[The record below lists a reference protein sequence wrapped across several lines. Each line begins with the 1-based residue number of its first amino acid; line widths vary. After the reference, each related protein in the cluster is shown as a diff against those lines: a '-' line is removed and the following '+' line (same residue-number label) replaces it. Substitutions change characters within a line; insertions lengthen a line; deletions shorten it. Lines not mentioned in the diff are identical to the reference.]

1 MNWPL
6 LQNSLLVAGMTTVL
20 AVGFGLIAALW
31 LATLE
36 ARGRTA
42 FLMIAIAA
50 LALPPF
56 LVTNCWISLLGEAG
70 AWRQWLPFKIYSLG
84 GTIWILSLMLWPIT
98 LFAVLSAW
106 RRLEAAQFECEPALT
121 GFALLRWLLL
131 PVAKGELALAAVV
144 TFVLAL
150 NNFAVPAILQMRV
163 LPDEMWVRFNTQ
175 FDALGALKL
184 SVPLIIAPFVMLLWL
199 SRRGIA
205 WPRIQGSV
213 RARVF
218 KRQLGA
224 VGCIGCGVIAGLLGV
239 LSVGLPLAQIAVARR
254 TWTELPGAIE
264 ASTSPIWNS
273 FWFAALVATAVV
285 GIALSFATGL
295 FQRRGAKDAQNPQ
308 RQLCALRRSAFS
320 ASLRLGFAWLPFF
333 IPGVLMGIALIWVF
347 NRPGLTAFYQSA
359 GIVLL
364 ALGIRYF
371 ALGWTAARHA
381 VASVDHDLIDAA
393 KLEGATRWQLFRFVT
408 WPQVAPQ
415 VFAAWYVVYLLCLWD
430 VESIVIVQPPG
441 TETLALKIFNL
452 LHYGYAAQVNALCVA
467 LLGVAVL
474 PLVGWIGIKGVMKKT
489 SNLQPPTSREASSSN
504 LQSPAASATIGAWNL
519 MFLWCLVLGAWCFCS
534 GCSPPD
540 PKTEARLQSKI
551 FEHVITVGSRGVGI
565 GEFNKP
571 RSVACDADG
580 NVFAVDMTGRVQK
593 FSPDGKFLLTWQMPQ
608 TELGKAKGMGRD
620 HTGNII
626 VIEPHYQRA
635 NHYRP
640 DGTLVAQWGCRGT
653 NEGCFIL
660 PRAVAVNSR
669 GELLITEYMGSE
681 RVQRFGLGTIT
692 DNVQQPTANVQSSPL
707 TSTLRNNATEDGPAL
722 APSEGARE
730 NLTWPYAKSDA
741 SLVAQSRQHA
751 GPEAG
756 ARRIEAQLLQVIG
769 RAGTGPG
776 EFNRPEGICVDAQD
790 RIYVA
795 DSCNHRIQIFSRDGK
810 FIRQFGR
817 AGSGWGELSY
827 PYDIAVDARG
837 YQYVCEFGNSRIQ
850 VFNAECEPVEI
861 IGGPGAAPGQFANPW
876 AVALDHQENLWVAD
890 GINHRLQKLVRR
902 MGQTGLTRPM
912 ELKADA
918 VESRTTHHASR

>member
-1 MNWPL
+1 MNWLL
-6 LQNSLLVAGMTTVL
+6 LQNSLLVAGLTTAL
-20 AVGFGLIAALW
+20 AVGFGLMAALW
-31 LATLE
+31 LATLP
-36 ARGRTA
+36 ARWRNV
-42 FLMIAIAA
+42 FLAIAIAA

-56 LVTNCWISLLGEAG
+56 LVTNCWISLLGETG
-70 AWRQWLPFKIYSLG
+70 AWRQRLPLNIYSLG

-98 LFAVLSAW
+98 LFAVVSAW

-121 GFALLRWLLL
+121 GFALLRWLLI

-150 NNFAVPAILQMRV
+150 NNFAVPAILQTRV

-184 SVPLIIAPFVMLLWL
+184 SVPLIIAPIVMLLWI

-213 RARVF
+213 PAHVF
-218 KRQLGA
+218 KRHLGA
-224 VGCIGCGVIAGLLGV
+224 TTSIGCGVMAGLLGV
-239 LSVGLPLAQIAVARR
+239 LSVGFPLAQIAVARR

-264 ASTSPIWNS
+264 ASTSVIWSS
-273 FWFAALVATAVV
+273 FWFAALAATAVV
-285 GIALSFATGL
+285 GGALVFCSRRRQEAETKRAPQVRLLTSAATVIH
-295 FQRRGAKDAQNPQ
+295 
-308 RQLCALRRSAFS
+308 
-320 ASLRLGFAWLPFF
+320 WLPFF

-347 NRPGLTAFYQSA
+347 NRPGLSAFYQSA

-381 VASVDHDLIDAA
+381 VASVDHDLTDAA
-393 KLEGATRWQLFRFVT
+393 KLEGATRWQLLRFVT
-408 WPQVAPQ
+408 WPQIAPQ
-415 VFAAWYVVYLLCLWD
+415 IFAAWYVVYLLCLWD

-467 LLGVAVL
+467 LLGLAVL
-474 PLVGWIGIKGVMKKT
+474 PLLIVAAFVRTRRFLSTWRPGEVSRALTSAATVMAVT
-489 SNLQPPTSREASSSN
+489 L
-504 LQSPAASATIGAWNL
+504 L
-519 MFLWCLVLGAWCFCS
+519 S

-540 PKTEARLQSKI
+540 SKTEATMRSKF
-551 FEHVITVGSRGVGI
+551 FERVITVGSRGVGI

-608 TELGKAKGMGRD
+608 TELGNAKGMGRD
-620 HTGNII
+620 HAGNII
-626 VIEPHYQRA
+626 VIEPHYQRV
-635 NHYRP
+635 NHYAP

-653 NEGCFIL
+653 NDGCFIL

-681 RVQRFGLGTIT
+681 RVQRFGLGTHSETPNI
-692 DNVQQPTANVQSSPL
+692 QHPTANIHSSPL
-707 TSTLRNNATEDGPAL
+707 TPAL
-722 APSEGARE
+722 SPSEGERE
-730 NLTWPYAKSDA
+730 NVTWPYSKSDA
-741 SLVAQSRQHA
+741 SRTAQPSQSTEHA
-751 GPEAG
+751 GPEAS
-756 ARRIEAQLLQVIG
+756 APRSAVDLLHVIG
-769 RAGTGPG
+769 RAGTGPS
-776 EFNRPEGICVDAQD
+776 EFNRPEGICVDALD

-795 DSCNHRIQIFSRDGK
+795 DSCNHRIQIFSPDGK
-810 FIRQFGR
+810 FIRQYGR
-817 AGSGWGELSY
+817 AGSGLGELSY
-827 PYDIAVDARG
+827 PYDIAVDTRG

-850 VFNAECEPVEI
+850 VFDADCQPVEI

-876 AVALDHQENLWVAD
+876 AVALDGQENLWVAD

-902 MGQTGLTRPM
+902 TGRIVLTRPI
-912 ELKADA
+912 ELRADA
-918 VESRTTHHASR
+918 IESRTTHHAPR

>member
-6 LQNSLLVAGMTTVL
+6 FQNSLIVAGMTTAL
-20 AVGFGLIAALW
+20 AVGFGLMAALW
-31 LATLE
+31 LATLT
-36 ARGRTA
+36 ARWRNV
-42 FLMIAIAA
+42 FLAIAVAA

-98 LFAVLSAW
+98 LLAVLSAW

-184 SVPLIIAPFVMLLWL
+184 SVPLIIAPIVMLLWV
-199 SRRGIA
+199 SRRGMA

-213 RARVF
+213 PANIF

-224 VGCIGCGVIAGLLGV
+224 TASIGCGVMAGLLGV
-239 LSVGLPLAQIAVARR
+239 LSVGLPLAQIAGARR
-254 TWTELPGAIE
+254 TWTEFSGAIE
-264 ASTSPIWNS
+264 ASAGVIWSS
-273 FWFAALVATAVV
+273 FWFAALAATVVVGGALVFCSRQRPEAETKRAPQVRLLTSAATA
-285 GIALSFATGL
+285 IH
-295 FQRRGAKDAQNPQ
+295 
-308 RQLCALRRSAFS
+308 
-320 ASLRLGFAWLPFF
+320 WLPFF

-347 NRPGLTAFYQSA
+347 NRPGLSGFYQSA

-371 ALGWTAARHA
+371 ALGWTATRHA

-393 KLEGATRWQLFRFVT
+393 RLEGATRWQLFRFVT
-408 WPQVAPQ
+408 WPQIAPQ
-415 VFAAWYVVYLLCLWD
+415 MFAAWYVVYLLCLWD
-430 VESIVIVQPPG
+430 VESIVIIQPPG

-467 LLGVAVL
+467 LLGVALL
-474 PLVGWIGIKGVMKKT
+474 PLGVWCVAKWVINKT
-489 SNLQPPTSREASSSN
+489 SNIQHPTSREAPNSN
-504 LQSPAASATIGAWNL
+504 LQSSAARATIGAWNL
-519 MFLWCLVLGAWCFCS
+519 VFLWCLVLGVWCFCT
-534 GCSPPD
+534 GCSPTD
-540 PKTEARLQSKI
+540 SKNEATLRSKI
-551 FEHVITVGSRGVGI
+551 FERAVTVGSRGVGI

-571 RSVACDADG
+571 RSLACDADG

-593 FSPDGKFLLTWQMPQ
+593 FSSEGKFLLTWQMPQ

-620 HTGNII
+620 RAGNIV
-626 VIEPHYQRA
+626 VIEPHYQRV
-635 NHYRP
+635 NHYAP

-681 RVQRFGLGTIT
+681 RVQRFAVRKSEVG
-692 DNVQQPTANVQSSPL
+692 DRRPESPL
-707 TSTLRNNATEDGPAL
+707 TPAL
-722 APSEGARE
+722 SPSEGERE
-730 NLTWPYAKSDA
+730 NTNWPYAKSDA
-741 SLVAQSRQHA
+741 SRTAQSRQHP

-795 DSCNHRIQIFSRDGK
+795 DSCNHRIQIFSADGQ
-810 FIRQFGR
+810 FIRQYGR

-850 VFNAECEPVEI
+850 VFDTNCEPVEI

-876 AVALDHQENLWVAD
+876 AITLDHQENLWVAD
-890 GINHRLQKLVRR
+890 GLNHRLQKLVRR
-902 MGQTGLTRPM
+902 MGHTELIRPM
-912 ELKADA
+912 NATEIPDTD
-918 VESRTTHHASR
+918 SRNTHHAAR

>member
-6 LQNSLLVAGMTTVL
+6 FQNSLIVAGMTTTL
-20 AVGFGLIAALW
+20 AVGFGLMAALW

-36 ARGRTA
+36 ARWRNV
-42 FLMIAIAA
+42 FLGIAIVA

-84 GTIWILSLMLWPIT
+84 GTVWILSLMLWPIT
-98 LFAVLSAW
+98 LFAVLAAW

-131 PVAKGELALAAVV
+131 PAAKGELALAAVV

-184 SVPLIIAPFVMLLWL
+184 SVPLIIAPIVMLLWV
-199 SRRGIA
+199 SRRGMA

-213 RARVF
+213 PAGVF
-218 KRQLGA
+218 KRQLGTTA
-224 VGCIGCGVIAGLLGV
+224 HISCGVITGLLGA

-254 TWTELPGAIE
+254 TWAELPGAIE
-264 ASTSPIWNS
+264 ASAGVIWNS
-273 FWFAALVATAVV
+273 FWFAALAATVVVV
-285 GIALSFATGL
+285 GGALIFHSRHRHEAETKRASQVHFLTSAATT
-295 FQRRGAKDAQNPQ
+295 
-308 RQLCALRRSAFS
+308 LR
-320 ASLRLGFAWLPFF
+320 WLPFF
-333 IPGVLMGIALIWVF
+333 IPGVLLGIALIWVF
-347 NRPGLTAFYQSA
+347 NRPGLSTFYQSA

-371 ALGWTAARHA
+371 ALGWTATRHA
-381 VASVDHDLIDAA
+381 VASVDSDLTDAA
-393 KLEGATRWQLFRFVT
+393 RLEGATRWQMFRFVT
-408 WPQVAPQ
+408 WPQIAPQ
-415 VFAAWYVVYLLCLWD
+415 MFAAWYVVYLLCLWD

-474 PLVGWIGIKGVMKKT
+474 PL
-489 SNLQPPTSREASSSN
+489 L
-504 LQSPAASATIGAWNL
+504 IGAAFVRTRL
-519 MFLWCLVLGAWCFCS
+519 FLTTGRAGEVSRALTSAATVMLAALLS
-534 GCSPPD
+534 GCAPAD
-540 PKTEARLQSKI
+540 ARNEATLRSKF
-551 FEHVITVGSRGVGI
+551 FERAVTVGSRGVGI

-620 HTGNII
+620 RAGNIV
-626 VIEPHYQRA
+626 VIEPHYQRV
-635 NHYRP
+635 NHFAP
-640 DGTLVAQWGCRGT
+640 DGTLLAQWGCRGT
-653 NEGCFIL
+653 NAGCFIL
-660 PRAVAVNSR
+660 PRAVAVNSH

-681 RVQRFGLGTIT
+681 RVQRFEVETKGTSNI
-692 DNVQQPTANVQSSPL
+692 QHPTSNSQSAPL
-707 TSTLRNNATEDGPAL
+707 TPAL
-722 APSEGARE
+722 SPSEGERE
-730 NLTWPYAKSDA
+730 NTNWPYGRSDA
-741 SLVAQSRQHA
+741 PLAAQSSQSQARA
-751 GPEAG
+751 ETALGAPFREATL
-756 ARRIEAQLLQVIG
+756 RQVIG
-769 RAGTGPG
+769 RAGTAPG
-776 EFNRPEGICVDAQD
+776 EFNRPEGISVDAQD

-795 DSCNHRIQIFSRDGK
+795 DSCNHRIQIFSSDGK
-810 FIRQFGR
+810 FIRQYGR

-837 YQYVCEFGNSRIQ
+837 FQYVCEFGNSRIQ
-850 VFNAECEPVEI
+850 VFDPDCKPVEI
-861 IGGPGAAPGQFANPW
+861 IGGPGPAPGQFANPW
-876 AVALDHQENLWVAD
+876 AIALDQEENLWVAD
-890 GINHRLQKLVRR
+890 GLNHRLQKLVRR
-902 MGQTGLTRPM
+902 SSVAAEVTRRLAARNEIRLLT
-912 ELKADA
+912 AA
-918 VESRTTHHASR
+918 ATN

>member
-6 LQNSLLVAGMTTVL
+6 LQNSLLVAGITTAL
-20 AVGFGLIAALW
+20 AVGFGLMAALW

-36 ARGRTA
+36 PRGRTA
-42 FLMIAIAA
+42 FLIIAIAA

-56 LVTNCWISLLGEAG
+56 LVTNCWISLLGETG

-98 LFAVLSAW
+98 LFAVLNAW

-121 GFALLRWLLL
+121 GFALLRWLLI
-131 PVAKGELALAAVV
+131 PVAKGELALAVVV

-184 SVPLIIAPFVMLLWL
+184 SVPLIIAPIVMLLWV

-213 RARVF
+213 AARVF

-224 VGCIGCGVIAGLLGV
+224 IGGIGCGVIAGLLGI

-254 TWTELPGAIE
+254 TWAELPGAIE
-264 ASTSPIWNS
+264 ASASPIWNS

-295 FQRRGAKDAQNPQ
+295 FQRRGAKDAENPQ
-308 RQLCALRRSAFS
+308 RQFCALRPSAFS

-393 KLEGATRWQLFRFVT
+393 KLEGAARWQLFRFVT
-408 WPQVAPQ
+408 WPQIAPQ
-415 VFAAWYVVYLLCLWD
+415 MFAAWYVVYLLCLWD

-467 LLGVAVL
+467 LLGLAVL
-474 PLVGWIGIKGVMKKT
+474 PLLGWMGIKQVVKKT
-489 SNLQPPTSREASSSN
+489 SNIQHPTSGEASSSN
-504 LQSPAASATIGAWNL
+504 LQSPAARATIGAWNL

-540 PKTEARLQSKI
+540 SKTEATLQSKI
-551 FEHVITVGSRGVGI
+551 FERVITVGSRGVGI

-571 RSVACDADG
+571 RSVACDVAG

-620 HTGNII
+620 RAGNII

-635 NHYRP
+635 NHYRS

-681 RVQRFGLGTIT
+681 RVQRF
-692 DNVQQPTANVQSSPL
+692 ANQRSEVGGRKSEEPSPL
-707 TSTLRNNATEDGPAL
+707 PPLPSDGKGGQQTDRP
-722 APSEGARE
+722 R
-730 NLTWPYAKSDA
+730 
-741 SLVAQSRQHA
+741 
-751 GPEAG
+751 
-756 ARRIEAQLLQVIG
+756 LLQVIG

-810 FIRQFGR
+810 FIRQYGR

-827 PYDIAVDARG
+827 PYDIAVDAHG

-850 VFNAECEPVEI
+850 VFDADCQPVEI

-902 MGQTGLTRPM
+902 MGSTGLRQPI
-912 ELKADA
+912 ELRADA
-918 VESRTTHHASR
+918 AESRTTHHTSR